1 MNTNMNK
8 FQLIRRDARYYYFN
22 NEEGEVYRSPI
33 HCYDEAR
40 ISMPEHQ
47 RDADGY
53 LCLGQY
59 VYLYIATRNNT
70 TYVYP
75 SHDKYEY
82 LAPKRSEAPFSQI
95 PQSDLVKEL
104 KRRIYRNLD
113 TYPPSRL
120 WEIERYMLGG
130 YDNSATS
137 VVQLAQ
143 IAGESLL
150 PEESATIEYKCCEEE
165 LNKSEVLIAI
175 GAFANH
181 KGGTLTLGVSD
192 NRKVVGCEKLIEKY
206 GSMDRFSNM
215 LRNLIKQST
224 NTNLYLG
231 VQIEFEQHAA
241 HTLCYIRVPRSSE
254 IVLVKN
260 ELYVRSGNTSQLLV
274 GDRMLNFI
282 IQNHK

>member
-1 MNTNMNK
+1 MNK
-8 FQLIRRDARYYYFN
+8 FKLVRRDNRYYYFN

-33 HCYDEAR
+33 HCYDEDR
-40 ISMPEHQ
+40 ISMPQHQ

-59 VYLYIATRNNT
+59 IYLYIATRNNT

-75 SHDKYEY
+75 SHDKYQY
-82 LAPKRSEAPFSQI
+82 LAAKRRPTAFSQI
-95 PQSDLVKEL
+95 PQNDLVKEL
-104 KRRIYRNLD
+104 KRRIYKNLD

-120 WEIERYMLGG
+120 WELDRYISQGF
-130 YDNSATS
+130 DNKPAS
-137 VVQLAQ
+137 VIRLAQ

-150 PEESATIEYKCCEEE
+150 PDESETIEYKCCEEE
-165 LNKSEVLIAI
+165 LNKSEVLITI

-206 GSMDRFSNM
+206 GSMDKFSNM

-224 NTNLYLG
+224 NTNLYLDI
-231 VQIEFEQHAA
+231 QIDFEQYEA
-241 HTLCYIRVPRSSE
+241 HTLCHLRVPCSSE